1 MNCYETVARLHL
13 YLGRELSAE
22 EVAIVQSHLTACPDC
37 ECRFHF
43 DMRVTR
49 LIHERCTIEKAPEH
63 LRKKVLEFARTP
75 KGKQIDLDPDVE
87 MEIRADIRADFE
99 EW

>member
-13 YLGRELSAE
+13 YIGRELSAE
-22 EVAIVQSHLTACPDC
+22 EVVIVQQHLTACPDC

-63 LRKKVLEFARTP
+63 LRERVLLLARAP
-75 KGKQIDLDPDVE
+75 MGEPVAFDPEVE
-87 MEIRADIRADFE
+87 MEIRADFE
-99 EW
+99 EYE